1 MVHRTVAAEVPPC
14 KNDPVTD
21 TVPIPPEN
29 PTDIPTEIPNDIH
42 VAIVRLDAMT
52 HASPYLSDCLSAE
65 EKQAANR
72 FAPGALRRRA
82 IASRQVLRHLLAEYL
97 AMPAHSIRIDQT
109 ANGKPAIRGPLRFN
123 LSHSGAF
130 ALYAFARCDVGI
142 DVEEIRPFADFL
154 DIARRFFCPE
164 ETADITSLPH
174 DQQESAFFRCWTRK
188 EAYIKAIG
196 DGLSM
201 PLDSFRVSVAPDE
214 PAHVIQ
220 VAEPSR
226 PWSLHDIDVA
236 TNYAASLA
244 YPGPPRL
251 VIVRRIDGPDAF
263 AATIGAR
270 IDAVSNQA

>member
-21 TVPIPPEN
+21 TAPIPPE
-29 PTDIPTEIPNDIH
+29 IPNEIH

-52 HASPYLSDCLSAE
+52 HASPYLSDCLSPE

-72 FAPGALRRRA
+72 FATGTLRRRA

-97 AMPAHSIRIDQT
+97 AIPAQSIRIDKT
-109 ANGKPAIRGPLRFN
+109 ANGKPEIRGPLRFN
-123 LSHSGAF
+123 LSHSGEF

-142 DVEEIRPFADFL
+142 DVEEIRPFAHFL

-174 DQQESAFFRCWTRK
+174 HQQESTFFRCWTRK
-188 EAYIKAIG
+188 EAYIKATG

-214 PAHVIQ
+214 PAHVIR
-220 VAEPSR
+220 AAGSSR
-226 PWSLHDIDVA
+226 SWSLHDIDVA

-251 VIVRRIDGPDAF
+251 VTVRRIDGPDAL

-270 IDAVSNQA
+270 IDAVSNQL